1 MSGDSS
7 PGDQRF
13 LMLDEPVRDTRIL
26 LRWSAFQP
34 TFAAWYLAPG
44 HDSQEKGTH
53 MRIRRALA
61 TAATIAALAGGL
73 AAAPASA
80 DDGGENKASAVC
92 DLVPNY
98 NHWDSVVV
106 RHATAPFRDGPYAEC
121 DGTTRSASS
130 YLDAYCR
137 YKNSHLNIW
146 YFTDYGWVYST
157 HVTRPNGEPVW
168 CDMS

>member
-1 MSGDSS
+1 
-7 PGDQRF
+7 
-13 LMLDEPVRDTRIL
+13 
-26 LRWSAFQP
+26 
-34 TFAAWYLAPG
+34 
-44 HDSQEKGTH
+44 

-61 TAATIAALAGGL
+61 TAAATAALASGL

-80 DDGGENKASAVC
+80 DNSGEVNATAVC
-92 DLVPNY
+92 NLVPNY
-98 NHWDSVVV
+98 NSWDSVVV
-106 RHATAPFRDGPYAEC
+106 RHATAPFRNGPYAEC

-137 YKNSHLNIW
+137 YRNSLGNVW
-146 YFTDYGWVYST
+146 YFTYYGWVYST